1 MFAKM
6 IKAYINWRDNNQDIS
21 ALPWLLFAAVTVMTI
36 ATRGRFLRAGNM
48 ANILA
53 QTPELGLLSLAMMLA
68 MVTAGINLSIIST
81 ANLSAVIMALIFT
94 RLMPPE
100 PTAGIAIA
108 FVAFAIVTGI
118 VASAILGM
126 FNGYLIGYLE
136 VPAVLTTLGTMILY
150 EGITLAI
157 TKGYVIS
164 GMPRQLVIIG
174 NARLLGIPFQ
184 MYVFALAAIA
194 VAIVIRR
201 RPYGIQLYFTGS
213 NPIATG
219 FSGIDVKKVLMKTY
233 ILSGI
238 LSGIAAVVLLA
249 RFNSANARTGSSL
262 LLSTVLICMLG
273 GTDPFGGFGKVG
285 GLVLALFILQMVT
298 SGLNLLGV
306 SSFATVAI
314 WGMMLIG
321 VMLYRYL
328 QHKSWE
334 KKRKQQQVAALE

>member
-21 ALPWLLFAAVTVMTI
+21 ALPWLMFAAVTVMTI

-53 QTPELGLLSLAMMLA
+53 QTPDLGLLSLAMMLA

-314 WGMMLIG
+314 WGMLLIG